1 MKYKGKAV
9 KGSNQEI
16 IPIPRPDGDIVFI
29 ATAVKNWSK
38 FDKLVPEPVPPQII
52 RPGGVKTEDRNDPQ
66 YKKLLQKWAE
76 EKSNY
81 LIIYSLKDSPDV
93 EWETIDLEKSETWAN
108 WKKEL
113 EEAGFTEIEVSR
125 VMVGVMRANSLD
137 EKMIDEARANFLLG
151 QQGSENLTQLQGG
164 LCYI

>member
-1 MKYKGKAV
+1 MKYKGQTV
-9 KGSNQEI
+9 KGSNQEV

-29 ATAVKNWSK
+29 ATAVKNWSE
-38 FDKLVPEPVPPQII
+38 FDKLVPEPTPPQVIK
-52 RPGGVKTEDRNDPQ
+52 PGGSKMEDRKDPK
-66 YKKLLQKWAE
+66 YKKLLQEWAE

-81 LIIYSLKDSPDV
+81 LVVQSLKDSPDV
-93 EWETIDLEKSETWAN
+93 EWETIDLENPETWSN
-108 WKKEL
+108 WKTEL

-151 QQGSENLTQLQGG
+151 QQGSENST
-164 LCYI
+164 